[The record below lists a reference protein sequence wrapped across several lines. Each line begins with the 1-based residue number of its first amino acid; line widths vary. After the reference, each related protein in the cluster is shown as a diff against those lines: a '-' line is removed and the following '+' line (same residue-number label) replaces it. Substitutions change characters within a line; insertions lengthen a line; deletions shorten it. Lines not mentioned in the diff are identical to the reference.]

1 MTITTEEIVESRN
14 KWQQEREEMEK
25 VLNDA
30 ALSLT
35 QDQREV
41 ITKVWNLMDD
51 MESHIRECFDL
62 DMRHVRRLSTLE
74 YKLRDAFPE
83 LCKGACT
90 CDD

>member
-1 MTITTEEIVESRN
+1 MTMTPEQIVDSRS

-51 MESHIRECFDL
+51 MESHP
-62 DMRHVRRLSTLE
+62 H
-74 YKLRDAFPE
+74 
-83 LCKGACT
+83 
-90 CDD
+90 

>member
-1 MTITTEEIVESRN
+1 MTMTPEQIVDSRN

-41 ITKVWNLMDD
+41 ITKVWNLIDD

-62 DMRHVRRLSTLE
+62 DMRHIRRLSTLE
-74 YKLRDAFPE
+74 YKLRGAFPE